1 MEYTKQQYYDKR
13 IKLLPIELKL
23 CIYSFIDIETRM
35 QMLMPLFEDTKRYL
49 YRSKDTFTLLR
60 KYEQLIY
67 MQFFKKNN
75 DTNVYSTKPYF
86 KQLLPPTTYLKN
98 NEIQIQ
104 SHPVLKLLKQELY
117 FSAYIRRI
125 IMSYDNPNLIHKYY
139 HNNVVD
145 KIQECFNLI
154 STLVSYNNEFDY
166 RIRKILIR
174 FLHHLTHISNKVK
187 EEEHEQRMILYERK
201 VRNYYRKKILPR
213 IHTQSKKMQ
222 RKIMKTN
229 KDAEKKSKIEAREM
243 VKTKKLFIQN
253 ARKAAKHAKTLSKSK
268 TE

>member
-1 MEYTKQQYYDKR
+1 MDYIKQQYYDKR

-98 NEIQIQ
+98 
-104 SHPVLKLLKQELY
+104 
-117 FSAYIRRI
+117 
-125 IMSYDNPNLIHKYY
+125 
-139 HNNVVD
+139 
-145 KIQECFNLI
+145 
-154 STLVSYNNEFDY
+154 
-166 RIRKILIR
+166 
-174 FLHHLTHISNKVK
+174 
-187 EEEHEQRMILYERK
+187 
-201 VRNYYRKKILPR
+201 
-213 IHTQSKKMQ
+213 
-222 RKIMKTN
+222 
-229 KDAEKKSKIEAREM
+229 
-243 VKTKKLFIQN
+243 
-253 ARKAAKHAKTLSKSK
+253 
-268 TE
+268 